1 MRIRLFTSVL
11 IFYLSVFPLF
21 SQAPPESAPS
31 AEKLQD
37 IKKLMELTG
46 SKKIGDQVL
55 DQMFVQLKQQLPKVP
70 EKFWLEL
77 RQSLNVDEMLSQMA
91 KVQANYFTQAEIKEL
106 ILFYE
111 SPAGRKL
118 TAVMPKMTEE
128 SVIAGQKWVLKAGQS
143 IEKKLEEAGY
153 K

>member
-1 MRIRLFTSVL
+1 MRIRLLPSVV
-11 IFYLSVFPLF
+11 IFCFSVFPLF

-31 AEKLQD
+31 PEKLQD

-46 SKKIGDQVL
+46 SKKLGDQVL

-77 RQSLNVDEMLSQMA
+77 RQSFNIDEMLSQMA
-91 KVQANYFTQAEIKEL
+91 KVQANYFTHDEIKEL
-106 ILFYE
+106 IQFYE